1 VPRSSRPALQEI
13 IAVLGCPAAG
23 IPTQYVFERAMAAA
37 GLDWRF
43 VTFDVPLER
52 AEDAIRG
59 VRALGFRGAVL
70 TGPLRQSGLPLV
82 DSASPTAAFAGVVSM
97 IDRQP
102 EGLVGH
108 MTDGRAAV
116 EAIRGHFDPVGAAVL
131 LIGSGPAAAATALEL
146 SLAGVGRLLL
156 ANRSTDR
163 STTLAE
169 RLRGIGGDRTPDA
182 TSAPDA
188 PPAPDAAPAAVMA
201 VEAIPCERGKPL
213 AIPEEVGLVV
223 SAIPAADKTVIE
235 LDAVRPDL
243 VMADIVLGGEPS
255 ALGAQG
261 VRHGACTVDV
271 IEIRCARTAIEF
283 VQWTGLE
290 PNADLLREALE
301 EFGCS
306 RPADIGVSP
315 TCIP

>member
-1 VPRSSRPALQEI
+1 M
-13 IAVLGCPAAG
+13 LGCPAAG
-23 IPTQYVFERAMAAA
+23 DPTQYVFERAMAAA

-82 DSASPTAAFAGVVSM
+82 DSASPTAAFAGAVSM

-156 ANRSTDR
+156 ANRSNDR
-163 STTLAE
+163 STALAE
-169 RLRGIGGDRTPDA
+169 RLRGIGG
-182 TSAPDA
+182 
-188 PPAPDAAPAAVMA
+188 APDAAPAAVMA

-255 ALGAQG
+255 ALVAQG
-261 VRHGACTVDV
+261 VRHGACTIDG

-283 VQWTGLE
+283 AQWTGLE

-301 EFGCS
+301 EFLS
-306 RPADIGVSP
+306 A
-315 TCIP
+315 

>member
-1 VPRSSRPALQEI
+1 MPRSSRPALQEI
-13 IAVLGCPAAG
+13 VAVLGCPAAG
-23 IPTQYVFERAMAAA
+23 DPTQYVFERAVAQAR
-37 GLDWRF
+37 LDWRF

-82 DSASPTAAFAGVVSM
+82 DSATPTAAFAGAVSM

-156 ANRSTDR
+156 ANRSMDR
-163 STTLAE
+163 STALAE
-169 RLRGIGGDRTPDA
+169 RLKGIGA
-182 TSAPDA
+182 TAV
-188 PPAPDAAPAAVMA
+188 PAPDPPEAAADAEAVGREASPTGGMR
-201 VEAIPCERGKPL
+201 VETIPCERGKPL
-213 AIPEEVGLVV
+213 AIPAEVGLVV
-223 SAIPAADKTVIE
+223 SAIPAADKAVID

-243 VMADIVLGGEPS
+243 VVADLALGVEPS
-255 ALGAQG
+255 TLVAQAT
-261 VRHGACTVDV
+261 RQGACTIDG

-283 VQWTGLE
+283 TQWTGLE
-290 PNADLLREALE
+290 PDPDLLREALE
-301 EFGCS
+301 EFLS
-306 RPADIGVSP
+306 
-315 TCIP
+315 T

>member
-1 VPRSSRPALQEI
+1 M
-13 IAVLGCPAAG
+13 LGCPAAG
-23 IPTQYVFERAMAAA
+23 DPTQYVFERAMAAA

-70 TGPLRQSGLPLV
+70 TGPLRQSGLPLI
-82 DSASPTAAFAGVVSM
+82 DSASPTATFAGAVSM

-116 EAIRGHFDPVGAAVL
+116 EAIRGHFDPVSAAVL

-156 ANRSTDR
+156 ANRSMDR
-163 STTLAE
+163 STALAE
-169 RLRGIGGDRTPDA
+169 KLRGIGGV
-182 TSAPDA
+182 
-188 PPAPDAAPAAVMA
+188 PAPDQPPAAVMH

-223 SAIPAADKTVIE
+223 SAIPAADKSVIE

-243 VMADIVLGGEPS
+243 VVADLALGGEPS
-255 ALGAQG
+255 ALVAQG
-261 VRHGACTVDV
+261 ARHGACTIDG

-283 VQWTGLE
+283 TQWTGLE
-290 PNADLLREALE
+290 PNVELLRESLE
-301 EFGCS
+301 EFLS
-306 RPADIGVSP
+306 A
-315 TCIP
+315 

>member
-1 VPRSSRPALQEI
+1 M
-13 IAVLGCPAAG
+13 LGCPAAG
-23 IPTQYVFERAMAAA
+23 DPTQYVFERAMAAA

-70 TGPLRQSGLPLV
+70 TGPLRQSGLPMV
-82 DSASPTAAFAGVVSM
+82 DSASPTAAFAGAVSM

-116 EAIRGHFDPVGAAVL
+116 EAIRSHFDPVGASVL

-156 ANRSTDR
+156 ANRSMDR
-163 STTLAE
+163 STALAE
-169 RLRGIGGDRTPDA
+169 RLRGIGGAPTPEA
-182 TSAPDA
+182 TPGHGAPSA
-188 PPAPDAAPAAVMA
+188 AAMA

-235 LDAVRPDL
+235 LDALRPDL
-243 VMADIVLGGEPS
+243 VMADLVLGGEPS
-255 ALGAQG
+255 ALVAQG
-261 VRHGACTVDV
+261 ARHGACTIDG

-290 PNADLLREALE
+290 PNAELLREALE
-301 EFGCS
+301 EFLS
-306 RPADIGVSP
+306 A
-315 TCIP
+315 